1 LSRQVVDGLI
11 DLAWCV
17 AFGVAFG
24 RLDLARLC
32 AYAPLPETTRRLIPA
47 LAAAIIGLVPIA
59 ISAYMFPGPTL
70 PVVVALFTLASHL
83 STKRRG
89 TVLWLLFGASAGLG
103 LWVLAAA
110 LAQLAWL
117 APRLPQRTLVMVSAP
132 VLAAAGGV
140 AWLHYG
146 EDIHL
151 LWAAVVVLT
160 SVAYLARF
168 HLRRQRPW
176 LLRRRTIGV
185 ACAILGVV
193 LLGTYVQVG
202 RAGFHRA
209 TFCEQLVSGPPNSG
223 LVALTFDD
231 GPDPVHTPEVLRVL
245 REAGVQATF
254 FMVGSK
260 VQAYPEI
267 ARQVVAEGHT
277 VGNHS
282 YTHRDMGRM
291 SRLMLA
297 LEIDRTQLIIEE
309 VCGVMPVLFRPPRGV
324 TSAAMFEL
332 LAERQMVLV
341 LWSLSSRD
349 WMQLPPSGIVAA
361 MARRARPG
369 DVLLFHDSGD
379 YVRAAGA
386 SRLATIRALPGV
398 ISALQARGL
407 AFATIDEVLCLARET
422 GWTGTAPAGG
432 RGLPADSV
440 EGRENMAAGGVSPDP
455 DGQGR

>member
-1 LSRQVVDGLI
+1 MVV
-11 DLAWCV
+11 
-17 AFGVAFG
+17 G

-32 AYAPLPETTRRLIPA
+32 DVWSLPGAARRLVPA
-47 LAAAIIGLVPIA
+47 LTTTLLGLVPVG

-83 STKRRG
+83 STRRRG
-89 TVLWLLFGASAGLG
+89 TILWLLFGTSLALG
-103 LWVLAAA
+103 LWVLAAGLA
-110 LAQLAWL
+110 LLASL
-117 APRLPQRTLVMVSAP
+117 APRLPHRTLVMVSAP
-132 VLAAAGGV
+132 VLAGAGGV
-140 AWLHYG
+140 AWLRYG

-176 LLRRRTIGV
+176 LLRRQTIGV
-185 ACAILGVV
+185 TCAVLGLL

-231 GPDPVHTPEVLRVL
+231 GPDPAHTPEVLRAL
-245 REAGVQATF
+245 REAGVKATF

-282 YTHRDMGRM
+282 YSHRDMGRM
-291 SRLMLA
+291 SRLVLA
-297 LEIDRTQLIIEE
+297 LEIDRTQRVIEDVCE
-309 VCGVMPVLFRPPRGV
+309 VTPVLFRPPRGV
-324 TSAAMFEL
+324 TSGALLEL
-332 LAERQMVLV
+332 LAEREMVLA

-361 MARRARPG
+361 MARRTRPG

-407 AFATIDEVLCLARET
+407 AFATMDEVLCLARET
-422 GWTGTAPAGG
+422 GWAGVASAGRRGPTADP
-432 RGLPADSV
+432 V
-440 EGRENMAAGGVSPDP
+440 EGPENLAVGGVSPDL
-455 DGQGR
+455 DAQRR